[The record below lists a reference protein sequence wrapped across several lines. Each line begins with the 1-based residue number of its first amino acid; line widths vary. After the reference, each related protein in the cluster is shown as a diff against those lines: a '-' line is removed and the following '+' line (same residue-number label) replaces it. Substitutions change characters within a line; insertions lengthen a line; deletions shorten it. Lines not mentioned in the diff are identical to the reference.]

1 MNLSSSNIKKFLI
14 FSQKKAF
21 LIFREMET
29 PQKYLV
35 FQHRTIIRAGKR
47 SKKITCVTS
56 ATQLARGLLLKK
68 LTYFEVMLNIFEFSR
83 M

>member
-1 MNLSSSNIKKFLI
+1 MNLSGSNIKKFLI

-21 LIFREMET
+21 ISRGMET

>member
-1 MNLSSSNIKKFLI
+1 MNLSGSNIKKFLI

-21 LIFREMET
+21 IFRGMET